1 VVLTSTSLQTISRG
15 FFIFQNM
22 EHHFN
27 IEDAKKYG
35 IVEAVILH
43 NIRFW
48 IMKNKANNTHLHDG
62 EYWTYNSVSAFTEL
76 FPYLTKDQIRRAL
89 ESAEYG
95 LVTNDSSVTI
105 CNEAETLSKIVVYA
119 WTSDK
124 SDYNRSFL
132 DMEFEWFKQDQDGKL
147 TLLATS
153 RLSTT
158 WVKIVGHGVVK
169 QSPLPE
175 YVPEFFDRMRPRE
188 TQPNTIHPGNYIS
201 INDIGS
207 LKYESTPG
215 PRPAIILNSKVYQTS
230 LYDGNAV
237 GNLYYS
243 NYYDWQAKNIESF
256 IHKLMP
262 ELFIARGKQGEY
274 ICLECQVNHLQEA
287 MPFEEIE
294 VNMYLERWFTNGF
307 KLYFEYYSLSGGR
320 RKLAYGNNTLI
331 WALRDHE
338 SAKPVACELPTIIQ
352 DYFQKLL

>member
-1 VVLTSTSLQTISRG
+1 MFATFYTTFKDCRAFWSKTYFVN
-15 FFIFQNM
+15 FF
-22 EHHFN
+22 
-27 IEDAKKYG
+27 A
-35 IVEAVILH
+35 
-43 NIRFW
+43 W
-48 IMKNKANNTHLHDG
+48 IGQFREIGLRPLA
-62 EYWTYNSVSAFTEL
+62 E
-76 FPYLTKDQIRRAL
+76 QIRRAL